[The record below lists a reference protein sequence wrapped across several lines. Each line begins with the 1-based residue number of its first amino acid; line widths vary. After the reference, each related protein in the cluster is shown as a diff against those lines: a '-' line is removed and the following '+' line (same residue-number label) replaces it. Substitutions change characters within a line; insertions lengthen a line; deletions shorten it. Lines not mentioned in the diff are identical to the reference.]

1 MGSQGRTWWSDF
13 DFLSGW
19 CESWFPLCGAC
30 VPLPGTTSLVL
41 VHAVPLRGRVLHF
54 CCPVWPHPKY
64 TLGNIG
70 SLEPIDILG
79 RLSLLCLFIVI
90 LWEVGPLK
98 IITVNFFFLKNNL
111 KNLFFGCSGSLL
123 LRGLFF
129 SSCSKRGLLPSG
141 GVRLLIAVASPGAG
155 HGLQ

>member
-1 MGSQGRTWWSDF
+1 MGSQGRTWWNDF

-19 CESWFPLCGAC
+19 CESWFPLCGAW

-41 VHAVPLRGRVLHF
+41 VHVAQLRGRVLHF

-70 SLEPIDILG
+70 SLEPIDVLG
-79 RLSLLCLFIVI
+79 RLALLCLFIVI

-98 IITVNFFFLKNNL
+98 IITVNFFLKTNFFFKFSFWLFWAFFFLVAASEGYSL
-111 KNLFFGCSGSLL
+111 VVVCGVSLRWLL
-123 LRGLFF
+123 LVQGTGF
-129 SSCSKRGLLPSG
+129 SSCGM
-141 GVRLLIAVASPGAG
+141 
-155 HGLQ
+155 